1 MGQRAVK
8 IYIPPKD
15 GPSNVEPISAN
26 LRDFT
31 QPWLDLND
39 KAVLVTGGTG
49 SFGKHFVKTIIEHYK
64 PRRVVIFSRDEL
76 KQFEMQQMFPV
87 ERYPFMRFFIGD
99 VRDRD
104 RLELAMRDI
113 DYVIHAAALKQVPT
127 AEYNPFEC
135 IRTNVFGAENVVSA
149 ALRRNVRKV
158 IALSTDKAANP
169 VNLYGASK
177 LASDKIFVAANNLSG
192 ADGTKFAVVRY
203 GNVVGSRGSVVPFFQ
218 KLAADGAETL
228 PITDDRMT
236 RFWITLTQG
245 VNFVLSSM
253 EMSRGGEIFVPKIAS
268 TTITDLAT
276 LLAPKLGQKTVGIR
290 PGEKLHETMIP
301 ADDSRWTVE
310 IEDRFIILASFAAA
324 AREAYIHRGAKPVAE
339 GFAYSSDSNPER
351 LGVRGLQALLAQAF
365 A

>member
-1 MGQRAVK
+1 MAQAAAKLISHDSTVRH
-8 IYIPPKD
+8 
-15 GPSNVEPISAN
+15 SEPI

-39 KAVLVTGGTG
+39 KSVLVTGGTG
-49 SFGKHFVKTIIEHYK
+49 SFGKHFVKTVIEKYK
-64 PRRVVIFSRDEL
+64 PRRLIIFSRDEL
-76 KQFEMQQMFPV
+76 KQFEMQQLFSMDQ
-87 ERYPFMRFFIGD
+87 YPFMRYFIGD

-104 RLELAMRDI
+104 RLELAMRDV

-135 IRTNVFGAENVVSA
+135 IRTNVFGAENVVYA

-158 IALSTDKAANP
+158 VALSTDKAANP

-192 ADGTKFAVVRY
+192 ADGTKFSVVRY

-218 KLAADGAETL
+218 KLVQDGADNL
-228 PITDDRMT
+228 PITDERMT

-253 EMSRGGEIFVPKIAS
+253 EMTRGGEIFVPKIAS
-268 TTITDLAT
+268 TTIVDLAS
-276 LLAPKLGQKTVGIR
+276 LLGPDTRQKVVGIR

-310 IEDRFIILASFAAA
+310 LEDRFVILASFAAA
-324 AREAYIHRGAKPVAE
+324 AREAYLHRGAQPVRE
-339 GFAYSSDSNPER
+339 GFAYSSDSNPEQ
-351 LGVRGLQALLAQAF
+351 LDIRGLQMLLAQAF